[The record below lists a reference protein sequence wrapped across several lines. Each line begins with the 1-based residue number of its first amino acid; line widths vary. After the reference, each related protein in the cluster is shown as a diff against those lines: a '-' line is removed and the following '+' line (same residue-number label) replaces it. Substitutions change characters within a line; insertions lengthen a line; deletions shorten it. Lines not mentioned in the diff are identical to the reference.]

1 MDFLGLFVD
10 CAWNPTPPNNLVF
23 VIRNF
28 VSMKFRDW
36 TKKCSE
42 SLECHVVL
50 GSGGDSQR
58 VMHTVLKLCRRLLE
72 GRSRYQIYLH

>member
-10 CAWNPTPPNNLVF
+10 RAWNPTPPNNIGLWYKK
-23 VIRNF
+23 I

-72 GRSRYQIYLH
+72 VRSRYQICFH